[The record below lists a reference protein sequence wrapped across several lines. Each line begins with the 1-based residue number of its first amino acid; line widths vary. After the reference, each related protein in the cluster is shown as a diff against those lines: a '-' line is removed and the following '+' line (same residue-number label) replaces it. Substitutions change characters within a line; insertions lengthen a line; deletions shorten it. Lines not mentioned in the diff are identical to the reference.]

1 MSRWHGTAKTPAGI
15 VYFVFDEAH
24 QQLISARFDSRDVEG
39 PAHKKSLAHDA
50 FAQYRDG
57 VLNSFDQV
65 PVQNANLEF
74 KVNVYSAMREIP
86 PGTVQ
91 TYGELAAR
99 AGYPRAARAVGT
111 ACGRNKL
118 VIVIPCHRV
127 VASKGIGG
135 YSYGVDVKTKLLI
148 HEGVEGY

>member
-1 MSRWHGTAKTPAGI
+1 MSRWHGTAETPAGP
-15 VYFVFDEAH
+15 VYFVFDETD

-39 PAHKKSLAHDA
+39 SAHKKSHVHEA

-57 VLNSFDQV
+57 VLDSFDQV
-65 PVQNANLEF
+65 PVQNANSEF
-74 KVNVYSAMREIP
+74 KVKVYTAMREIP

-91 TYGELAAR
+91 NYGELAAR
-99 AGYPRAARAVGT
+99 SGYPRAARAVGT
-111 ACGRNKL
+111 VCARNEL

-135 YSYGVDVKTKLLI
+135 YSYGVNVKTKLLI

>member
-1 MSRWHGTAKTPAGI
+1 MPGWNGTAKTPAGL
-15 VYFVFDEAH
+15 VYFVFDDTD
-24 QQLISARFDSRDVEG
+24 QQLISARFDPRDVEG
-39 PAHKKSLAHDA
+39 PIRKKSLVHDA

-57 VLNSFDQV
+57 VLDAFDQIS
-65 PVQNANLEF
+65 VQNGNSEF
-74 KVNVYSAMREIP
+74 NVDVYAAMREIP

-91 TYGELAAR
+91 NYGELAAR
-99 AGYPRAARAVGT
+99 SGYPRAARAVGT
-111 ACGRNKL
+111 ACGRNEI

>member
-1 MSRWHGTAKTPAGI
+1 MSRWHGTAKTPAGL
-15 VYFVFDEAH
+15 VYFVFDETE

-39 PAHKKSLAHDA
+39 SVRKKSLVHDA
-50 FAQYRDG
+50 CAQYRDG
-57 VLNSFDQV
+57 VLDSFDQL
-65 PVQNANLEF
+65 PVHNANSEF
-74 KVNVYSAMREIP
+74 KVSVYAAMRKIP

-99 AGYPRAARAVGT
+99 SGYPQAARAVGT
-111 ACGRNKL
+111 VCGGNEL

-135 YSYGVDVKTKLLI
+135 YSYGVEFKTKLLI